1 MFDGVWGTWARCRE
15 WARLGCLYASETTLT
30 GNVAAGEETDRA
42 LVGRMARGDDR
53 ALGDLYDR
61 YAPRLFSLALRMLGE
76 RADAEEVVLE
86 AFTQAWRAGGNY
98 DAARGSVG
106 AWLTIMVRSRTRDLG
121 RSRRRREGVAT
132 RGNPEE
138 TAGISVQRDDPSQA
152 PEVTEQRRTV
162 GRALQDL
169 SDAQRT
175 AIELAY
181 YEGLTHSEIAA
192 RLDTPV
198 GTVKTRIRDGMGKLR
213 SVLRPLYAG
222 HGT

>member
-1 MFDGVWGTWARCRE
+1 MFAGVWGTWASCRE
-15 WARLGCLYASETTLT
+15 WATLVCLHASETILT
-30 GNVAAGEETDRA
+30 GNVAVGEETDRG

-86 AFTQAWRAGGNY
+86 AFTQAWRTGGNY
-98 DAARGSVG
+98 DATRGSVG
-106 AWLTIMVRSRTRDLG
+106 AWLTIMLRSRAQDLG
-121 RSRRRREGVAT
+121 RSRRRREGVAA
-132 RGNPEE
+132 RGTPEE
-138 TAGISVQRDDPSQA
+138 TAGISVQRDDPSRA
-152 PEVTEQRRTV
+152 AEVTEQRRTV
-162 GRALQDL
+162 ERALQDL

-181 YEGLTHSEIAA
+181 FGGLTHSEIAA

-222 HGT
+222 HGP